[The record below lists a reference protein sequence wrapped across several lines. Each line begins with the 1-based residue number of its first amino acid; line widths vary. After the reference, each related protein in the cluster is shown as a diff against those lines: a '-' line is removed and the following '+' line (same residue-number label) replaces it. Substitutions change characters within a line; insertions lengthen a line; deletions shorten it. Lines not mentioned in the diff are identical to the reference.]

1 MFDFNIIVADEATLR
16 ASLEA
21 ADTVPLALAMV
32 QMTGDGEIIER
43 LRPFVSGPWD
53 YSETIP
59 PELKAEVRERMVATL
74 KDYAATGRALPPPPS
89 SELLRSMMGLA
100 AGQAIPDEYVPMMLE
115 HSSVETGQSHEDWRK
130 PEGRDFKVAIIG
142 AGMSGIGMAIKL
154 QQAGIP
160 FTIFEKNDTVGGT
173 WYENGY
179 PGCGVDTPNHFYS
192 FSFELFHDWTHFF
205 SKRDA
210 LWQYFER
217 CVDKYDLRR
226 HIRFNTEVT
235 AAHYDETRQT
245 WTVKFRQLGGSDQS
259 VEANALISA
268 VGQLNRPAVPKIAGL
283 ENFKGPAFHTGKWDH
298 SVDISGKTVAMIGT
312 GASGMQVGPTIA
324 PDVKKL
330 SIFQRS
336 PHWVVPNPNY
346 HRSVK
351 DEKKWVLRHI
361 PYYVQWYRFQ
371 LFWGFAD
378 GLWPALQ
385 KDPSWDKPQQSL
397 NATNE
402 RYRINMVRHIE
413 REVGERKDLLP
424 KVVPNYPPYGKR
436 ILIDN
441 HWYRM
446 LKRPNVDL
454 VTDHIDHVEAD
465 AIVTKDGRKHPA
477 DVIVLATGFQAG
489 RMLWPMEIRG
499 RGGRNL
505 REVWGEDDPR
515 AYLGVTVPEFP
526 NLFIMYGPNTNLG
539 HGGSAIFHAEC
550 QIRYIMDLF
559 HHMLD
564 QNLSS
569 IEVRAEAHD
578 DYNARVDAAHER
590 MVWTHGGMSNW
601 YKNKKGRVI
610 ANSPWRL
617 VDYWKMTAQADM
629 KDYIVHGGK
638 SGGPRVAAE

>member
-1 MFDFNIIVADEATLR
+1 MIDFKKIVADEATLR
-16 ASLEA
+16 AALEA
-21 ADTVPLALAMV
+21 ADTVPLALSLV
-32 QMTGDGEIIER
+32 QLTGDGEIIER
-43 LRPFVSGPWD
+43 LRPHVSGPWD

-59 PELKAEVRERMVATL
+59 PELKAEVRERLVATL
-74 KDYAATGRALPPPPS
+74 KDYAASGRALPPPPEP
-89 SELLRSMMGLA
+89 ELLRSMMGLA
-100 AGQAIPDEYVPMMLE
+100 AGQAIPDEYAPMMLE
-115 HSSVETGQSHEDWRK
+115 QSSVDGGEGQRQWRK
-130 PEGRDFKVAIIG
+130 PAGRDFRVAIVG

-154 QQAGIP
+154 REAGIP
-160 FTIFEKNDTVGGT
+160 FVIFEKNDTVGGT
-173 WYENGY
+173 WYENAY

-217 CVDKYDLRR
+217 LADKHDLRR

-235 AAHYDETRQT
+235 AAHYDEAREMWVVRTRD
-245 WTVKFRQLGGSDQS
+245 KDGSEES

-283 ENFKGPAFHTGKWDH
+283 ESFKGPAFHTGKWDH
-298 SVDISGKTVAMIGT
+298 AVDLRGKKVAMIGT
-312 GASGMQVGPTIA
+312 GASGMQVGPAIA
-324 PDVKKL
+324 PQVEKL
-330 SIFQRS
+330 TIFQRS

-385 KDPSWDKPQQSL
+385 KDPSWDKPEQSL
-397 NATNE
+397 NAINE
-402 RYRINMVRHIE
+402 RYRVNMVRHVR
-413 REVGERKDLLP
+413 REIGDDPALLT
-424 KVVPNYPPYGKR
+424 KVIPNYPPYGKR

-441 HWYRM
+441 HWYTM
-446 LKRPNVDL
+446 LTRPNVEL
-454 VTDHIDHVEAD
+454 VTDRIDHVEPD
-465 AIVTKDGRKHPA
+465 AIVTQDGVRHQA
-477 DVIVLATGFQAG
+477 DAIVLATGFQAG
-489 RMLWPMEIRG
+489 RMLWPMQIVG
-499 RGGRNL
+499 RTGHSL
-505 REVWGEDDPR
+505 RELWGEDDPR
-515 AYLGVTVPEFP
+515 AYLGVSVPEFP

-550 QIRYIMDLF
+550 QIRYVMDLLR
-559 HHMLD
+559 HMLED
-564 QNLSS
+564 KLSS
-569 IEVRAEAHD
+569 IEVRRDVHD
-578 DYNARVDAAHER
+578 DYNRRVDAAHER
-590 MVWTHGGMSNW
+590 MVWTHGGMNNW
-601 YKNKKGRVI
+601 YKNRKGRVF

-629 KDYIVHGGK
+629 RDYIVHRRD
-638 SGGPRVAAE
+638 GGPRIAAE

>member
-1 MFDFNIIVADEATLR
+1 MFDFNRLTADEGVLR
-16 ASLEA
+16 ALLEV
-21 ADTVPLALAMV
+21 ADTVPLALAYV
-32 QMTGDGEIIER
+32 QLGGDAQIVER
-43 LRPFVSGPWD
+43 LRPYVQGPWD

-59 PELKAEVRERMVATL
+59 SELKTEVRERMVSL
-74 KDYAATGRALPPPPS
+74 LRDYAATGRALPPPPS
-89 SELLRSMMGLA
+89 SDLLRSMMGLA

-115 HSSVETGQSHEDWRK
+115 DSSVATGVPKQGWRQL
-130 PEGRDFKVAIIG
+130 ESRNFSVAIIG
-142 AGMSGIGMAIKL
+142 AGMSGIAMAIKL
-154 QQAGIP
+154 QEAGIP

-173 WYENGY
+173 WYENAY

-205 SKRDA
+205 SKREA

-217 CVDKYDLRR
+217 CADKYGLRR
-226 HIRFNTEVT
+226 HIRFKTEVT
-235 AAHYDETRQT
+235 AARFDEARRI
-245 WTVKFRQLGGSDQS
+245 WAVEARKADGTVET

-268 VGQLNRPAVPKIAGL
+268 VGQLNRPAVPKIDGL

-298 SVDISGKTVAMIGT
+298 SVDLRGKKVAMIGT

-324 PDVKKL
+324 PEVEKL

-346 HRSVK
+346 HRSVR

-385 KDPSWDKPQQSL
+385 KDPNWDRPERSL

-402 RYRINMVRHIE
+402 RYRINMERHIKAE
-413 REVGERKDLLP
+413 IGDDPELLA
-424 KVVPNYPPYGKR
+424 KVIPPYPPYGKR

-446 LKRPNVDL
+446 LKQPNVEL
-454 VTDHIDHVEAD
+454 VTDHIDHVEVD
-465 AIVTKDGRKHPA
+465 GIVTRDGRKHPA

-489 RMLWPMEIRG
+489 RMLWPMTITG
-499 RGGRNL
+499 RTGRTL

-515 AYLGVTVPEFP
+515 AYLGITVPEFP
-526 NLFIMYGPNTNLG
+526 NLFVLYGPNTNLG

-550 QIRYIMDLF
+550 QVRYVMDCLRQ
-559 HHMLD
+559 M
-564 QNLSS
+564 NERGLSS
-569 IEVRAEAHD
+569 IEVRKNVHD

-601 YKNKKGRVI
+601 YKNRKGRVI

-617 VDYWKMTAQADM
+617 VDYWKMTAQADLG
-629 KDYIVHGGK
+629 DYVAQ
-638 SGGPRVAAE
+638 GPDGSSRVAAE

>member
-1 MFDFNIIVADEATLR
+1 MFDFKEIVSDEATLR
-16 ASLEA
+16 AALA
-21 ADTVPLALAMV
+21 VADTVPLALSQA
-32 QMTGDGEIIER
+32 QLAGDGEFLER
-43 LRPFVSGPWD
+43 LRPHVNGPWD
-53 YSETIP
+53 YSENIP
-59 PELKAEVRERMVATL
+59 PELKAETRERLIATL
-74 KDYAATGRALPPPPS
+74 KDYAAAGRALPPPPKP
-89 SELLRSMMGLA
+89 ELLQTMMALA
-100 AGQAIPDEYVPMMLE
+100 AGQAIPDEYAPMLLE
-115 HSSVETGQSHEDWRK
+115 QSSVDGGEKERQWRK
-130 PEGRDFKVAIIG
+130 PADRDFSVAIVG

-160 FTIFEKNDTVGGT
+160 FTIFEKNATVGGT
-173 WYENGY
+173 WYENFY

-217 CVDKYDLRR
+217 LADKHDLRR

-235 AAHYDETRQT
+235 SAQYDEARQT
-245 WTVKFRQLGGSDQS
+245 WKLRAKRQDGTEENI
-259 VEANALISA
+259 EANALISA
-268 VGQLNRPAVPKIAGL
+268 VGQLNRPSVPKIAGL
-283 ENFKGPAFHTGKWDH
+283 ETFKGPAFHTGKWDH
-298 SVDISGKTVAMIGT
+298 SADIAGKNVAMIGT

-324 PDVKKL
+324 PLVEKL

-361 PYYVQWYRFQ
+361 PFYVQWYRFQ

-385 KDPSWDKPQQSL
+385 KDPSWDRPAQSL

-441 HWYRM
+441 HWYKM
-446 LKRPNVDL
+446 LTRDNVEL

-465 AIVTKDGRKHPA
+465 GVVTKDGNKHPA

-489 RMLWPMEIRG
+489 RMLWPMEIKGKSG
-499 RGGRNL
+499 RSL
-505 REVWGEDDPR
+505 RDVWGEDDPR
-515 AYLGVTVPEFP
+515 AYLGVTVPDFP

-550 QIRYIMDLF
+550 QIRYIMDLL
-559 HHMLD
+559 HHMMAD
-564 QNLSS
+564 NLAAV
-569 IEVRAEAHD
+569 EVRADVHD

-601 YKNKKGRVI
+601 YKNAKGRVI

-617 VDYWKMTAQADM
+617 VDYWKMTSRADLRDYVVQR
-629 KDYIVHGGK
+629 KD
-638 SGGPRVAAE
+638 GGPRIAA

>member
-1 MFDFNIIVADEATLR
+1 MFDFKEIVADEAMLR

-21 ADTVPLALAMV
+21 ADTVPLALAYV
-32 QMTGDGEIIER
+32 QLGGDAMIVER
-43 LRPFVSGPWD
+43 LRPHVQGPWD

-59 PELKAEVRERMVATL
+59 SELKAEVRERMVSL
-74 KDYAATGRALPPPPS
+74 LRDYAATGRKLPPAPS
-89 SELLRSMMGLA
+89 SDLLRGMMGLA

-115 HSSVETGQSHEDWRK
+115 DSSVAAAPRKQGWRQSES
-130 PEGRDFKVAIIG
+130 RDFSVAIIG
-142 AGMSGIGMAIKL
+142 AGMSGIAMAIKL
-154 QQAGIP
+154 QEAGIP

-173 WYENGY
+173 WYENAY

-205 SKRDA
+205 SKREA

-217 CVDKYDLRR
+217 CADKYDLRR
-226 HIRFNTEVT
+226 HIRFETEVT
-235 AAHYDETRQT
+235 AARFDEARQVWVVEART
-245 WTVKFRQLGGSDQS
+245 ADGTIES

-268 VGQLNRPAVPKIAGL
+268 VGQLNRPAVPKIDGL

-298 SVDISGKTVAMIGT
+298 SVDISGKNVAMIGT

-324 PDVKKL
+324 PEVKKL

-351 DEKKWVLRHI
+351 DAKKWVLRHI

-385 KDPSWDKPQQSL
+385 KDPNWDRPERSL

-402 RYRINMVRHIE
+402 RYRINMERHIKAE
-413 REVGERKDLLP
+413 IGDDPELLA
-424 KVVPNYPPYGKR
+424 KVIPPYPPYGKR

-441 HWYRM
+441 HWYRT
-446 LKRPNVDL
+446 LKRSNVEL

-465 AIVTKDGRKHPA
+465 GIVTRDGRKHPA
-477 DVIVLATGFQAG
+477 EIIVLATGFQAG
-489 RMLWPMEIRG
+489 RMLWPMAITG
-499 RGGRNL
+499 RTGRTL
-505 REVWGEDDPR
+505 REAWGEDDPR
-515 AYLGVTVPEFP
+515 AYLGITVPEFP
-526 NLFIMYGPNTNLG
+526 NLFVLYGPNTNLG

-550 QIRYIMDLF
+550 QVRYVMDCLRQ
-559 HHMLD
+559 M
-564 QNLSS
+564 NERGLSS
-569 IEVRAEAHD
+569 IEVRKDVHD
-578 DYNARVDAAHER
+578 DYNERVDAAHER

-601 YKNKKGRVI
+601 YKNRKGRVI

-617 VDYWKMTAQADM
+617 VDYWRMTAQADLGEYVARGP
-629 KDYIVHGGK
+629 DGG
-638 SGGPRVAAE
+638 SRVAAE

>member
-1 MFDFNIIVADEATLR
+1 MFDFKEIVADEGRLR
-16 ASLEA
+16 AALEA
-21 ADTVPLALAMV
+21 ADTVPLALSLA
-32 QMTGDGEIIER
+32 QLTGEGELLER
-43 LRPFVSGPWD
+43 LRPHVSGPWD

-59 PELKAEVRERMVATL
+59 PELKAEVRARLVAAL
-74 KDYAATGRALPPPPS
+74 QDYAATGRALPPPPNP
-89 SELLRSMMGLA
+89 ELLRAMMALA
-100 AGQAIPDEYVPMMLE
+100 AGQAIPEEYAPMMLE
-115 HSSVETGQSHEDWRK
+115 QSSLDGGETQRRWRK
-130 PEGRDFKVAIIG
+130 PQGRDFQVAIIG
-142 AGMSGIGMAIKL
+142 AGMSGLGMAIKL
-154 QQAGIP
+154 KEAGIP
-160 FTIFEKNDTVGGT
+160 FVIFEKNDTVGGT

-205 SKRDA
+205 SKREA
-210 LWQYFER
+210 LWRYFER
-217 CVDKYDLRR
+217 LADKHDLRR

-235 AAHYDETRQT
+235 AAQYDEKRQRWVVT
-245 WTVKFRQLGGSDQS
+245 FRRQDGGEGGFESD
-259 VEANALISA
+259 ALISA
-268 VGQLNRPAVPKIAGL
+268 VGQLNRPAVPKIPGL
-283 ENFKGPAFHTGKWDH
+283 ESFAGPAFHTGKWDH
-298 SVDISGKTVAMIGT
+298 SVDLRGKKVAMIGT

-324 PDVKKL
+324 PQVETL
-330 SIFQRS
+330 AIFQRS

-385 KDPSWDKPQQSL
+385 KDPGWDRPQQSL

-413 REVGERKDLLP
+413 RELGERKDLLA
-424 KVVPNYPPYGKR
+424 KTVPDYPPYGKR

-446 LKRPNVDL
+446 LKRPNVEL
-454 VTDHIDHVEAD
+454 VTEKIDHVEPDGIVTADGKKHAAD
-465 AIVTKDGRKHPA
+465 A
-477 DVIVLATGFQAG
+477 IVLATGFQAG
-489 RMLWPMEIRG
+489 RMLWPMRIVG
-499 RGGRNL
+499 RAGRSL
-505 REVWGEDDPR
+505 RDVWGEDDPR

-526 NLFIMYGPNTNLG
+526 NLFVMYGPNTNLG

-550 QIRYIMDLF
+550 QIRYVMDLLR
-559 HHMLD
+559 HMLE
-564 QNLSS
+564 QSLGA
-569 IEVRAEAHD
+569 IEVRQDVHD

-601 YKNKKGRVI
+601 YKNRKGRVI

-617 VDYWKMTAQADM
+617 VDYWRMTSRADM
-629 KDYIVHGGK
+629 RDYVVQRRD
-638 SGGPRVAAE
+638 GGPLLAAE

>member
-1 MFDFNIIVADEATLR
+1 MFDFKALVADEARLR
-16 ASLEA
+16 AALEA
-21 ADTVPLALAMV
+21 ADAVPLALSQA
-32 QMTGDGEIIER
+32 QLSGDGAFLEK
-43 LRPFVSGPWD
+43 LRPYVNGPWD
-53 YSETIP
+53 YSENIP
-59 PELKAEVRERMVATL
+59 PELKAETRERLIATL
-74 KDYAATGRALPPPPS
+74 KDYAATGRALPPPPAP
-89 SELLRSMMGLA
+89 ELLRSMMALA

-115 HSSVETGQSHEDWRK
+115 QSSVDGGEKQRQWRK
-130 PEGRDFKVAIIG
+130 PAEREFSVAIIG
-142 AGMSGIGMAIKL
+142 AGMSGLGLAVKL
-154 QQAGIP
+154 KEAGIP

-205 SKRDA
+205 SKREA

-217 CVDKYDLRR
+217 LADKYDLRR

-235 AAHYDETRQT
+235 EARYDEKRER
-245 WTVKFRQLGGSDQS
+245 WTVKFRAKDGSEGSFDG
-259 VEANALISA
+259 NALVSA
-268 VGQLNRPAVPKIAGL
+268 VGQLNRPSVPKIKGL
-283 ENFKGPAFHTGKWDH
+283 EDFNGPAFHTGRWDH
-298 SVDISGKTVAMIGT
+298 SVDIAGKKVAMIGT

-324 PDVKKL
+324 PQVEQL
-330 SIFQRS
+330 VIFQRS

-385 KDPSWDKPQQSL
+385 KDPSWDKPAQSL

-413 REVGERKDLLP
+413 RELGARKDLLP

-446 LKRPNVDL
+446 LVRPNVEL
-454 VTDHIDHVEAD
+454 VTERIDHVEAD
-465 AIVTKDGRKHPA
+465 GIVTADGKKHPA

-499 RGGRNL
+499 RGGRRL
-505 REVWGEDDPR
+505 REVWGDDDPR

-550 QIRYIMDLF
+550 QIRYVMDLL
-559 HHMLD
+559 HHMMAE
-564 QNLSS
+564 NLTSV
-569 IEVRAEAHD
+569 EVRADVHD

-601 YKNKKGRVI
+601 YKNAKGRVI

-629 KDYIVHGGK
+629 GDYIVRRRD
-638 SGGPRVAAE
+638 GGPRIAAE